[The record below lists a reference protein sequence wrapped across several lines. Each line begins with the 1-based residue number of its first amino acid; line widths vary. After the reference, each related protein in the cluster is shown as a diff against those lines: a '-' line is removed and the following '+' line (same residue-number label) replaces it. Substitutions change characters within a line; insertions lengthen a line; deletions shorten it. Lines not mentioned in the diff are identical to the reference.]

1 MALDN
6 DTRFYHSVMNY
17 AENVK
22 DPDIFGTR
30 ILYIYDR
37 KNIVGYRIGL
47 YIVCR
52 DSCNIMLC

>member
-1 MALDN
+1 MVLDN

-17 AENVK
+17 AENLE

-30 ILYIYDR
+30 ILCIYSR

-52 DSCNIMLC
+52 DSCDTMLC